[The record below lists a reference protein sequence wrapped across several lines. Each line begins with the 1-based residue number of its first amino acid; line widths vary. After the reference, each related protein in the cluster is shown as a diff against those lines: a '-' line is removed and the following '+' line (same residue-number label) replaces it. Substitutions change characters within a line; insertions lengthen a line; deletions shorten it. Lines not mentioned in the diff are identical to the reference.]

1 MWGLIVSA
9 LALVVSMVSLLT
21 TYCTKVYIALTDM
34 VGSDGPVQITDVMN
48 TIQAFYY
55 TSINLLVAMGGVVI
69 TETIFDYAGLGQF
82 AAKSAANLDFP
93 AILGFSLYFAIVL
106 VLMNLIVDLIY
117 PLLDPRVKTR

>member
-48 TIQAFYY
+48 AIQSFYY
-55 TSINLLVAMGGVVI
+55 TSIILLVAMGGIII
-69 TETIFDYAGLGQF
+69 TL
-82 AAKSAANLDFP
+82 
-93 AILGFSLYFAIVL
+93 IVL
-106 VLMNLIVDLIY
+106 LYRKGN
-117 PLLDPRVKTR
+117 R